1 MSDEVTCSAII
12 TFADKLED
20 RSSKFYEDLAEKAAE
35 KKKEIFLAFAKES
48 MKNKVLITRTYQE
61 TITDALEACFIQI
74 NLSDYLAEVTLKKD
88 TNYIGGLKTAIKL
101 EEKASRFYLDAA
113 ERSKS
118 LLATIPR
125 AFKKVA
131 ERRSSRKAKLESL
144 LESRI

>member
-1 MSDEVTCSAII
+1 VSEGVTCSAII

-20 RSSKFYEDLAEKAAE
+20 RSSKFYEDLAAKAAE
-35 KKKEIFLAFAKES
+35 KKEIFLAFAKES

-61 TITDALEACFIQI
+61 TITDALEACFIQV
-74 NLSDYLAEVTLKKD
+74 NLSDYSAEATLAKD

-101 EEKASRFYLDAA
+101 EENASRFYQEAA
-113 ERSKS
+113 ERSQS

-144 LESRI
+144 LES

>member
-1 MSDEVTCSAII
+1 MSEEATCSAII

-20 RSSKFYEDLAEKAAE
+20 RSSKFYENLAAKAAE
-35 KKKEIFLAFAKES
+35 EKEIFVAFAKES
-48 MKNKVLITRTYQE
+48 MKNKVLVTRTYQE

-74 NLSDYLAEVTLKKD
+74 NLSNYSAEATLTED
-88 TNYIGGLKTAIKL
+88 MNYIDGLKTAIKL
-101 EEKASRFYLDAA
+101 EEEASRFYQDAA
-113 ERSKS
+113 ERSQS

-131 ERRSSRKAKLESL
+131 ERRGSRKAKLESL